1 MQLTVNNPIIRL
13 DGSQRRACTPLHSPV
28 PVCVALC
35 VLFSPDNF
43 TILSSLLSLYTEQA
57 PTFLL
62 CCFLTRTI
70 INVTLTFFLI
80 NLINKNI

>member
-43 TILSSLLSLYTEQA
+43 TILSLYTERPLSFSVA
-57 PTFLL
+57 LL
-62 CCFLTRTI
+62 HTRMFI
-70 INVTLTFFLI
+70 RVSKWECHIDIDIYFC
-80 NLINKNI
+80 